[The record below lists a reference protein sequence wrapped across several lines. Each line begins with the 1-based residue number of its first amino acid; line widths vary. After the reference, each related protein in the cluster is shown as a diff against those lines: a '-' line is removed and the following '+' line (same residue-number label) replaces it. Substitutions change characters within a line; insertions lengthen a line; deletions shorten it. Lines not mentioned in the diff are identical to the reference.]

1 MTDHNSCKLANGF
14 SIGEKI
20 FAQLTFNLFWIT
32 GFIAIWQDNIYGAL
46 AYAAIVLFG
55 IFGVVMRHL
64 VCPRCP
70 HLYKFGDCLQAPPAL
85 SKWLVKRPTTAPM
98 SQGQKALFV
107 LVFLAI
113 TFFPQY
119 WLWGKPFY
127 FALFWVFCGAW
138 YAGQLWRFC
147 KHCRVSSCPLNRAE
161 GTA

>member
-20 FAQLTFNLFWIT
+20 FAQLTFNLFWII

-85 SKWLVKRPTTAPM
+85 SKWLVKRPTSAPM
-98 SQGQKALFV
+98 NKGQQALFLV
-107 LVFLAI
+107 VFLAI

-127 FALFWVFCGAW
+127 FALFWIFCGAW
-138 YAGQLWRFC
+138 YAGQLWHFC
-147 KHCRVSSCPLNRAE
+147 KHCRVSSCPLNRT
-161 GTA
+161 GVTA